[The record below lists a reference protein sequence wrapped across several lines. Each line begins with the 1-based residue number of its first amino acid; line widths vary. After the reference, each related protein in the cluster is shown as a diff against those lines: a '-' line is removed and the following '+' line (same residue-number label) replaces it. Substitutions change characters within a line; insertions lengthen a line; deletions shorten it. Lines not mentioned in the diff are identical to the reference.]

1 MLPVF
6 TYYVQATGPVR
17 IRRDGPTLYSVGFR
31 WQSGSGSG
39 SFVFEYDVDEV
50 TIPLPAGTWFSIYS
64 LQIMPGACP
73 TISAGH
79 WRVGGS
85 GGRCRVAPVG
95 QARPTAHQPGLDA

>member
-17 IRRDGPTLYSVGFR
+17 IRRNGPTLYSVGFR

-64 LQIMPGACP
+64 LQLMPGACP
-73 TISAGH
+73 TISQATGTPAAL
-79 WRVGGS
+79 
-85 GGRCRVAPVG
+85 APGAVSR
-95 QARPTAHQPGLDA
+95 QWDKPIPRPVNPT